1 MEVAHSLTIV
11 WFVSVG
17 VRRGECGCVVS
28 ECGCVVSECGW
39 IIEMR

>member
-17 VRRGECGCVVS
+17 VRRGKGVRR
-28 ECGCVVSECGW
+28 G
-39 IIEMR
+39 